1 MTTKFHAAALAA
13 VMSMGTVAASIA
25 PAQARGGEST
35 WRGLT
40 YGLGGVTA
48 YGAVKR
54 SPTIA
59 ILGAAGTAYS
69 YSRWKRAER
78 DRHRRERYYR
88 SRRHYRHYHHYR
100 YR

>member
-1 MTTKFHAAALAA
+1 MTTRFHAAALAA
-13 VMSMGTVAASIA
+13 VMSIGMVTASIA

-78 DRHRRERYYR
+78 DRHRREHYYR
-88 SRRHYRHYHHYR
+88 SRRHHYYRHYRHR
-100 YR
+100 

>member
-1 MTTKFHAAALAA
+1 MTTRFRALALA
-13 VMSMGTVAASIA
+13 IVMSLGVLLIGIA
-25 PAQARGGEST
+25 PASASNEST

-69 YSRWKRAER
+69 YSRWRKAVR
-78 DRHRRERYYR
+78 DRHRRYGYRY
-88 SRRHYRHYHHYR
+88 RRHYRHYHHY

>member
-1 MTTKFHAAALAA
+1 MRTRIYAAVLAA
-13 VMSMGTVAASIA
+13 VMSLGLVCGLVA
-25 PAQARGGEST
+25 PAQARGGGEST

-59 ILGAAGTAYS
+59 LLGAAGTAYS
-69 YSRWKRAER
+69 YSRWRKAVR
-78 DRHRRERYYR
+78 DRHRREGW
-88 SRRHYRHYHHYR
+88 SRRHHYR
-100 YR
+100 RHHR